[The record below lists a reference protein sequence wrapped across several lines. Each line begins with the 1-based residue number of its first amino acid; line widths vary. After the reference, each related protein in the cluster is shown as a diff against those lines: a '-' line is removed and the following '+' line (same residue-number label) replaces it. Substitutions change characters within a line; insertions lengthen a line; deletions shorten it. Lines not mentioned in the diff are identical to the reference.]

1 MEDIESCNIPDDL
14 PTKIE
19 RQFLMM
25 ERRLADS
32 EKQREL
38 SVLSLVKDNEINLL
52 KEKNRKLEE
61 ELTDNAHFSIME
73 QLRK

>member
-38 SVLSLVKDNEINLL
+38 SVLSLVKDN
-52 KEKNRKLEE
+52 RKLEE

>member
-1 MEDIESCNIPDDL
+1 MEDIESYNIPDDL

-38 SVLSLVKDNEINLL
+38 SVLSLLKDNEINLL
-52 KEKNRKLEE
+52 KEKNHKLEE